1 MMRMMMMM
9 MMMWWWWW
17 WWSWWWWWWSWS
29 WWWWWRWRWWCD
41 DDDDD
46 DAMMIMIMMMMMTM
60 MVMMIMI
67 MIMIMMMMM
76 MTMMMMM
83 LIMMMTVQIKQ
94 VVFWNDDDAFSHSG
108 YAKILFRYSGVLIF
122 YSHHGHFY
130 HGRETIVNQVVA
142 SVIASQQQRS
152 MTQLSFVV
160 RRQSKGQPFLFSS
173 CDLFG
178 WWHIGHMT
186 AWPWIAH

>member
-1 MMRMMMMM
+1 MMMMWWCDDVMMMMMVMMMVMMM
-9 MMMWWWWW
+9 MMMWWWAW
-17 WWSWWWWWWSWS
+17 WWSWWWSWWWR
-29 WWWWWRWRWWCD
+29 WWWWWWWWWCD
-41 DDDDD
+41 DV
-46 DAMMIMIMMMMMTM
+46 MMIMMMMF
-60 MVMMIMI
+60 
-67 MIMIMMMMM
+67 
-76 MTMMMMM
+76 
-83 LIMMMTVQIKQ
+83 IMMMTVQTKQ
-94 VVFWNDDDAFSHSG
+94 VVFWNDDDAFSHAG
-108 YAKILFRYSGVLIF
+108 CAKILFRYSGVLIF

-130 HGRETIVNQVVA
+130 HGRETIVNHVVA

-160 RRQSKGQPFLFSS
+160 RHQSKGQPFLFSS

>member
-1 MMRMMMMM
+1 MVLRMLMMMMVMMMMM
-9 MMMWWWWW
+9 MMMWW
-17 WWSWWWWWWSWS
+17 
-29 WWWWWRWRWWCD
+29 CD
-41 DDDDD
+41 DV
-46 DAMMIMIMMMMMTM
+46 MMMMMM
-60 MVMMIMI
+60 MVMI
-67 MIMIMMMMM
+67 MIMIMMM
-76 MTMMMMM
+76 MMMMM

-94 VVFWNDDDAFSHSG
+94 VVFWNDDDAFSHAG
-108 YAKILFRYSGVLIF
+108 CAKILFRYSGVLIF

-130 HGRETIVNQVVA
+130 HGRETIVNHVVA

-160 RRQSKGQPFLFSS
+160 RHQSKGQPFLFSS

-186 AWPWIAH
+186 TWPWIAH

>member
-1 MMRMMMMM
+1 MMLTIYMVFRMLMMMMM
-9 MMMWWWWW
+9 VMMTMM
-17 WWSWWWWWWSWS
+17 
-29 WWWWWRWRWWCD
+29 
-41 DDDDD
+41 
-46 DAMMIMIMMMMMTM
+46 MMIMILMKMMMM
-60 MVMMIMI
+60 
-67 MIMIMMMMM
+67 
-76 MTMMMMM
+76 MMMMM

-94 VVFWNDDDAFSHSG
+94 VVFWNDDDAFSHAG
-108 YAKILFRYSGVLIF
+108 CAKILFCYSGVLIF

-160 RRQSKGQPFLFSS
+160 RHQSKGQPFLFSS